1 MNIEWIE
8 EKLFLLPYNH
18 TLQGRQKKNV
28 IVFLAECV
36 PALVCNESV
45 TKNKR
50 RMGRNP
56 AIYVHSV
63 LGQRLFAVKI
73 VTEIYAQRTK

>member
-1 MNIEWIE
+1 M
-8 EKLFLLPYNH
+8 
-18 TLQGRQKKNV
+18 

-56 AIYVHSV
+56 DIYVHSV
-63 LGQRLFAVKI
+63 LGQKI
-73 VTEIYAQRTK
+73 FCCENRDRDICTENKIRQINT